1 MQLGRCP
8 VCHSRIGLEQ
18 MVQDEAGRLMMAL
31 LAKLDTESA
40 SAMVSYIGLF
50 RPAKRDLAND
60 RALKLIKE
68 TIQLEE
74 HGVLVLALQET
85 VESLKNKRAQGEV
98 KLLTNHNYLKSVI
111 KSVIASGARY
121 QSKHQAAGELDYR
134 SAAASV
140 ARLKDTSWA

>member
-85 VESLKNKRAQGEV
+85 VLALLDKRSQGEA
-98 KLLTNHNYLKSVI
+98 KPLANHNYLKQVI
-111 KSVIASGARY
+111 KSVAASGNRY
-121 QSKHQAAGELDYR
+121 RIPQSKADHVDYR
-134 SAAASV
+134 SAEASV
-140 ARLKDTSWA
+140 QRLADTSW